1 MNEPTIYPVGHTFAD
16 SDGYQRIKTR
26 WEFNA
31 FVTQEGATAS
41 AVSLGRPGSIWYI
54 WRLDDGSY
62 DHTAVPEPTGPGHPA
77 ELVETITVKGYG
89 ERKKAV
95 RVA

>member
-31 FVTQEGATAS
+31 FVTLEGATAS
-41 AVSLGRPGSIWYI
+41 AVSLGRPGSIW
-54 WRLDDGSY
+54 
-62 DHTAVPEPTGPGHPA
+62 
-77 ELVETITVKGYG
+77 
-89 ERKKAV
+89 
-95 RVA
+95 